1 MRVYLVFMV
10 LLLALPLV
18 VQGGGKQ
25 QEKNQVSFHTS
36 DRCVACHNGLIS
48 AKGDDVSIGL
58 NWQASVMGNSSRD
71 PYWQAS
77 IRRESIDHASVS
89 AEVQD
94 ECSIC
99 HMPIV
104 RYEAASNGK
113 KPDVFS
119 FFPLAKNGTAEARDG
134 VSCSVCHQVSA
145 EKLGTKDSFS
155 GHFIVEA
162 PKTKDVKPEYGPF
175 DVDAPHQKIMQS
187 STGGFVP
194 MQAAHIRDSALC
206 ASCHTLYTTARGEG
220 GKAIGVLPEQMP
232 YLEWQ
237 HSAYVNGTTCQ
248 GCHMPEVQGDSP
260 ITAILPVMRQG
271 MRRHVFIGGNFLLP
285 KALDRYRS
293 ELDTQALPQELEA
306 DSKATVEFL
315 QTQAAKVEIKGVDV
329 SASTLHVDVRVE
341 NTAGHKLPTAYPS
354 RRAWL
359 WVKVTDKDGHVV
371 FESGHLNPDGSIVGN
386 DNDADP
392 KKFEPYYREIVSPE
406 QVEIFEDILGDEHGQ
421 VTTGLLAGVRYLKD
435 SRLLPAGF
443 DKASA
448 VKDIAPVGDAA
459 DDPNFAAGGTLV
471 RYSVP
476 VGNAQGPLHVE
487 AELWYQP
494 IGFRWAHNLEPYAQ
508 QAEPRRFVNMYNAMS
523 PSSALRLARAET
535 TH

>member
-1 MRVYLVFMV
+1 MRLF
-10 LLLALPLV
+10 LAFSTAIALLALPV
-18 VQGGGKQ
+18 FGRGGKQ
-25 QEKNQVSFHTS
+25 EEHKASFRTS
-36 DRCVACHNGLIS
+36 DRCVACHNGLITP
-48 AKGDDVSIGL
+48 KGEDVSIGL
-58 NWQASVMGNSSRD
+58 NWRASVMGNSSRD

-77 IRRESIDHASVS
+77 IRRESIDHSAVS

-104 RYEAASNGK
+104 RYEAALQGK

-119 FFPLAKNGTAEARDG
+119 FFPLAKNGTDESRDG
-134 VSCSVCHQVSA
+134 VSCSVCHQISA
-145 EKLGTKDSFS
+145 EKLGTKESFS
-155 GHFIVEA
+155 GHFVVEA
-162 PKTKDVKPEYGPF
+162 PKSKDVKPEWGPF
-175 DVDAPHQKIMQS
+175 EPDAAHQRIMQS

-194 MQAAHIRDSALC
+194 MQARHIRDAALC
-206 ASCHTLYTTARGEG
+206 ASCHTLYTKARGEG
-220 GKAIGVLPEQMP
+220 GKEIGVLPEQVP

-237 HSAYVNGTTCQ
+237 HSAYAEAKTCQ
-248 GCHMPEVQGDSP
+248 QCHMPEADGDAP

-271 MRRHVFIGGNFLLP
+271 MHRHVFFGGNFLLP
-285 KALDRYRS
+285 KALDRYRT
-293 ELDTQALPQELEA
+293 ELNTLAMPQELEA
-306 DSKATVEFL
+306 DAKGTTEFL
-315 QTQAAKVEIKGVDV
+315 QTQAARVEIKGLDV
-329 SASTLHVDVRVE
+329 SGSTLHMDVQVQ

-359 WVKVTDKDGHVV
+359 WVKVTDRDGRVV
-371 FESGHLNPDGSIVGN
+371 FESGKLNPDGSIVGN

-392 KKFEPYYREIVSPE
+392 KEFEPYYREIVKPD

-421 VTTGLLAGVRYLKD
+421 VTTGLLEGVRYLKD

-443 DKASA
+443 DKATA
-448 VKDIAPVGDAA
+448 VKDISPVGDAA
-459 DDPNFAAGGTLV
+459 DDPNFAAGGALV

-476 VGNAQGPLHVE
+476 LSNASGPFHVE

-494 IGFRWAHNLEPYAQ
+494 IGYRWAHNLEPYNKD
-508 QAEPRRFVNMYNAMS
+508 AEPRRFVEIYKALS
-523 PSSALRLARAET
+523 TSSALRLARAEA